1 MMRTLLKVTLPA
13 LLSAPLTTLAAHPLV
28 TDDTGTQGDRRYQ
41 LELTAEHGRDESSVG
56 GLTAVDV
63 GGEAA
68 VAFAVGVGEPVDVV
82 IGLPTAWSRSRV
94 GGALVAEQVGLSDA
108 SLEVKWRF
116 FEREGFS
123 AAVKPGLTLPV
134 GDPREGL
141 GSGRPGYGLTL
152 IASQEVG
159 PVALHLNGGW
169 SRADFLFPED
179 AAASRRDTYAASLA
193 AAVEVAPGLQLVA
206 DLGVESPGER
216 GATTWP
222 AFALVGA
229 AWSVTDRFDLDVGV
243 RTALNAA
250 DTDLVVLGGAA
261 WRFGGGQ

>member
-1 MMRTLLKVTLPA
+1 MFTAPA
-13 LLSAPLTTLAAHPLV
+13 LLSAPLAALAAHPLV

-63 GGEAA
+63 GGQAA
-68 VAFAVGVGEPVDVV
+68 VAVGVGEALDVV

-94 GGALVAEQVGLSDA
+94 GGTLVAEEAGLADGC
-108 SLEVKWRF
+108 LEVKWRF
-116 FEREGFS
+116 FERPGFS
-123 AAVKPGLTLPV
+123 AAVKPGLSLPV

-141 GSGRPGYGLTL
+141 GSGRPGYHLTL

-159 PVALHLNGGW
+159 PVALHVNGGW
-169 SRADFLFPED
+169 SRTDFVFPED
-179 AAASRRDTYAASLA
+179 AAASRRDTYAASFA
-193 AAVEVAPGLQLVA
+193 AAVAVAPGLLFVA
-206 DLGVESPGER
+206 DLGVASPGER

-222 AFALVGA
+222 AFALVGI
-229 AWSVTDRFDLDVGV
+229 AWSVSDRLDLDVGV